1 MMITPFEDRL
11 YTIFFYI
18 LAAVGVA
25 GVGIWVF
32 WLSRKAKKN
41 KGRNR

>member
-1 MMITPFEDRL
+1 MITPFEDRL
-11 YTIFFYI
+11 YAIAFYVM
-18 LAAVGVA
+18 AAFAVA
-25 GVGIWVF
+25 GVGIWIL